1 MREESPASVRQ
12 MKKAMA
18 RNRPIAMCS
27 NSTGILQGS
36 HPVTCQR
43 WSPCVCVCVCVCYQ
57 MKVRPVLASPLVL
70 SVSTMSATGLFSR
83 ICTLNTVEKTV
94 MPHSRLGG
102 EGERY
107 IYTYTGGGDAHTLVD
122 GTSTTIT

>member
-12 MKKAMA
+12 MKKAMP
-18 RNRPIAMCS
+18 RNRPMAMCS
-27 NSTGILQGS
+27 NNTGILQGRPNHLPAMVS
-36 HPVTCQR
+36 
-43 WSPCVCVCVCVCYQ
+43 VCVCVCYQ

-102 EGERY
+102 RGRGTY
-107 IYTYTGGGDAHTLVD
+107 IHTLGGGDAHTLVD
-122 GTSTTIT
+122 GTSTTLT